1 MIRKILIPSLATA
14 LAAALLG
21 GCVSGYQYRDGAGDY
36 YYGQPQ
42 VEYRDYGYGGYGG
55 YGGDGGY
62 GGYGGYDNRPYGYGS
77 GWGGQIGYGSGGY
90 GYPYGYGGYGYPY
103 YPGGGVI
110 IVRPGDRDH
119 HDHDQSDN
127 PDAYGLGGPTPSNP
141 SNHRPRWG
149 GNLGGERPSPPS
161 GRLLTPQRPRDFPS
175 GNIPTGVMPIRSTP
189 SRGMP
194 GIPRSQQLQRGQ
206 SRHGDQDHDGGRSL
220 IP

>member
-161 GRLLTPQRPRDFPS
+161 GRLLTPPTPRRLSVRKYSDRRNANQVHALARYAGHTTQSAASARPVSPR
-175 GNIPTGVMPIRSTP
+175 RSRP
-189 SRGMP
+189 
-194 GIPRSQQLQRGQ
+194 
-206 SRHGDQDHDGGRSL
+206 
-220 IP
+220 